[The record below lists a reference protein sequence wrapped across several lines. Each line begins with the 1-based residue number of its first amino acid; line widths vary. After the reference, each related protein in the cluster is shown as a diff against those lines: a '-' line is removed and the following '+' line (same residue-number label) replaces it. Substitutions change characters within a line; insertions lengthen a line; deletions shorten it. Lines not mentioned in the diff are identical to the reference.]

1 MMICSI
7 RPIRVRKFI
16 VIRIAII
23 LRLDIDVLHAYHIY
37 NCYNALA

>member
-7 RPIRVRKFI
+7 RPILVRKLNI
-16 VIRIAII
+16 IRMAII

>member
-7 RPIRVRKFI
+7 RPILVRKFI
-16 VIRIAII
+16 VIRIAVI